1 MILVKSPSLPM
12 LVEYRHPSV
21 HRVYEYQPRPLMCW
35 AAAALTLW
43 RSRYGC
49 EGRGASVDALLQA
62 PRGSGDRYA
71 RILEFAAAL
80 AVEMRGSRDLGEIP
94 AAEVT
99 VRAARPEFE
108 EVPSGLPDKLAH
120 DFFTQVLGCR
130 ATKLD
135 GSTSREAM
143 KALIRQSAPLA
154 IFTRQPSHIVLIVGY
169 REVREHDPQSPH
181 LLMFDPEAYLIATD
195 DGADESEATLR
206 ALRDENVS
214 WTQWQAGYVNNLVDS
229 RCWHY

>member
-1 MILVKSPSLPM
+1 M
-12 LVEYRHPSV
+12 LADYRHPSV
-21 HRVYEYQPRPLMCW
+21 DRVYEYQPRALMCW

-62 PRGSGDRYA
+62 PGGAGEHYA

-94 AAEVT
+94 AAEVA
-99 VRAARPEFE
+99 VRAVRPEFE
-108 EVPSGLPDKLAH
+108 SVPSGLPDKLAH
-120 DFFTQVLGCR
+120 DFFTNVLGCR
-130 ATKLD
+130 ATTVD
-135 GSTSREAM
+135 GRTSRESM

-154 IFTRQPSHIVLIVGY
+154 IFTRQPGHIKLIVGF
-169 REVREHDPQSPH
+169 REIREHDPQSPQ

-195 DGADESEATLR
+195 DGADAGEATLR
-206 ALRDENVS
+206 CLREERVS
-214 WTQWQAGYVNNLVDS
+214 WTQWQASYLNNLVDS